1 MSSQPPD
8 EASLYEA
15 ALTHL
20 SRYAATE
27 SGLARVLAR
36 KIDRWA
42 RLQTAEAADGEIISA
57 ATRNAKASIPRIITR
72 LQNANFLND
81 AAFATARAKR
91 LTAQGKSRRGA
102 LAHLAAKGV
111 APSTA
116 AEALADD
123 PERELAAACAFL
135 RRRRAG
141 PFGSTPELKIL
152 AAMARAGFTQT
163 ISRQAL
169 DMDKEEAEAKIK
181 ALKE

>member
-1 MSSQPPD
+1 MSKPPD

-36 KIDRWA
+36 KIDHWA
-42 RLQTAEAADGEIISA
+42 RLQEAADGETISA
-57 ATRNAKASIPRIITR
+57 AARNAKSCIPLIITR
-72 LQNANFLND
+72 LQTANLLND
-81 AAFATARAKR
+81 GAFATARAKR

-111 APSTA
+111 APGTA

-152 AAMARAGFTQT
+152 GAMARAGFTQNT
-163 ISRQAL
+163 AKQAL
-169 DMDKEEAEAKIK
+169 GLDKEEAEAKIK